1 MRRSSRLRLAIGV
14 GAVALAG
21 IAALAAPGSTPAQGP
36 DSGRVPVN
44 VMVVQT
50 SNQKGEVD
58 PRAQDLHEK
67 LKKQLRYKSMR
78 VIQEQRVDLEMNQ
91 VGTVELPDGRKVR
104 MRPLHKGAKGVLMG
118 RRRPG
123 RGEARCPG
131 PEPPQG
137 GDRRRR
143 VPERKPRGFDRARLR
158 VSPLGAPRAGL
169 SGRFGGGSKK
179 KLRFFR
185 HRSGGRTTSLSD
197 S

>member
-1 MRRSSRLRLAIGV
+1 MQRSSRLRLAIGV

-104 MRPLHKGAKGVLMG
+104 MRPLHKGAKGVLMAVDVQG
-118 RRRPG
+118 AVKLDARAPNHHKVVIG
-123 RGEARCPG
+123 AGEYQNGNLAVSI
-131 PEPPQG
+131 EP
-137 GDRRRR
+137 DY
-143 VPERKPRGFDRARLR
+143 E
-158 VSPLGAPRAGL
+158 
-169 SGRFGGGSKK
+169 
-179 KLRFFR
+179 
-185 HRSGGRTTSLSD
+185 
-197 S
+197 